1 MGGVSLWVVPHG
13 YNVLMNS
20 YKMDHIP
27 HVTILNNLG
36 YPRPT
41 DDVGKEYEI
50 TVQGDLQSLYGT
62 ETVGVYCD
70 VNVSHTI
77 SAPYMVLW
85 YYGKRDVRSMPRLGP
100 TMKGIMCLADCTSP
114 NPTDWKIII

>member
-50 TVQGDLQSLYGT
+50 TVQGDLQPLYGT

-77 SAPYMVLW
+77 PRPLYGIMVLRKTGCEFHAPTW
-85 YYGKRDVRSMPRLGP
+85 PYHERNYVFSRLY
-100 TMKGIMCLADCTSP
+100 KS
-114 NPTDWKIII
+114 KSH